1 MQHAAR
7 GAHGLIDGV
16 CAASREHSGCTRGC
30 GGALPV
36 QARHAPPS
44 CCVEWIGAHLNVDG
58 GDGRSEERRDDVHA
72 SRDGAGDAAWLPRL
86 RRRCML
92 PPAAP
97 VELSTLPS
105 SAS

>member
-72 SRDGAGDAAWLPRL
+72 SSMRVETALGTRPGSRGSVDDACCPPPRL
-86 RRRCML
+86 W
-92 PPAAP
+92 
-97 VELSTLPS
+97 S
-105 SAS
+105 